1 MPTQLIPLD
10 EFPHTAYVHSN
21 TYLRLL
27 LIWELS
33 RNGKTDR
40 RVLEKLARER
50 MLISTPQIT
59 GTVDSQK
66 TLAVTKIETPAPV
79 YQQETKE
86 KDSSASLATTIHR
99 SADSTK
105 ASSITDVG
113 SDLSSIEKREYPWS
127 GYEDDEI
134 PEKTQ
139 GKWTRNLRHQV
150 FSLYRRLFGVVFL
163 TNLGVFIS
171 ILIKG
176 ANAQQIGTIVIAN
189 LFCAILMRQDYV
201 INALFTVCCSVPSS

>member
-1 MPTQLIPLD
+1 MP
-10 EFPHTAYVHSN
+10 
-21 TYLRLL
+21 
-27 LIWELS
+27 S

-40 RVLEKLARER
+40 RALEKLARET

-59 GTVDSQK
+59 GAPEPEK
-66 TLAVTKIETPAPV
+66 TLAVRKIEAPAPV
-79 YQQETKE
+79 YQQEIKE
-86 KDSSASLATTIHR
+86 KDSSASLATTVHR
-99 SADSTK
+99 PADSTK
-105 ASSITDVG
+105 ASSMTDIG
-113 SDLSSIEKREYPWS
+113 SDLSSLEKREYPWS

-150 FSLYRRLFGVVFL
+150 FSLYRRLFGIVFL

-176 ANAQQIGTIVIAN
+176 ANAQQLGTIVIAN

-201 INALFTVCCSVPSS
+201 INVFFNVCCSVPSS

>member
-1 MPTQLIPLD
+1 
-10 EFPHTAYVHSN
+10 
-21 TYLRLL
+21 
-27 LIWELS
+27 
-33 RNGKTDR
+33 
-40 RVLEKLARER
+40 

-59 GTVDSQK
+59 ATHDSEK
-66 TLAVTKIETPAPV
+66 TLAVAKIETPAQV

-86 KDSSASLATTIHR
+86 KDSSASLATTVHR
-99 SADSTK
+99 SVDSTK
-105 ASSITDVG
+105 ASSMTDIG
-113 SDLSSIEKREYPWS
+113 SDLSSLEKREYPWS

-134 PEKTQ
+134 PEKMQ

-163 TNLGVFIS
+163 TNLGIFIS

-176 ANAQQIGTIVIAN
+176 ANAQQLGTIVIAN

-201 INALFTVCCSVPSS
+201 INVFFNVCCSVPSS